1 MFNAADC
8 ARKAGK
14 FAFGLDEAR
23 TAQVLR
29 KLADDIEKGSV
40 ALHSVSS
47 TSHAAHDDFTVR
59 ELVIE
64 VLEETPGSGPRVIKT

>member
-14 FAFGLDEAR
+14 FAFGLDETR
-23 TAQVLR
+23 TAQTLR
-29 KLADDIEKGSV
+29 KLADDIEAGKV
-40 ALHSVSS
+40 ALHAVST
-47 TSHAAHDDFTVR
+47 TSHAAHDDFTIR

-64 VLEETPGSGPRVIKT
+64 VLEETAVPGPRVIKT

>member
-1 MFNAADC
+1 MINAADC

-29 KLADDIEKGSV
+29 KLADEIEHGKV
-40 ALHSVSS
+40 ALHSVS
-47 TSHAAHDDFTVR
+47 TASHAAHDDFTIR

-64 VLEETPGSGPRVIKT
+64 VLEETAAAGPRVIKS

>member
-14 FAFGLDEAR
+14 FAFGLDETR

-29 KLADDIEKGSV
+29 KLADEIEQGKV
-40 ALHSVSS
+40 ALHSVS
-47 TSHAAHDDFTVR
+47 TTTHATPDDFTVR

-64 VLEETPGSGPRVIKT
+64 VLEEKPASGPRVIKS

>member
-14 FAFGLDEAR
+14 FAFGLDENR
-23 TAQVLR
+23 TAQILR
-29 KLADDIEKGSV
+29 KLADDIEQGKV
-40 ALHSVSS
+40 ALHSVST

-64 VLEETPGSGPRVIKT
+64 VLEETPSAGPRVIKT

>member
-14 FAFGLDEAR
+14 FAFGLDETR

-29 KLADDIEKGSV
+29 KLADEIEQGKV
-40 ALHSVSS
+40 ALHSVST
-47 TSHAAHDDFTVR
+47 TSHATPEDFTIR

-64 VLEETPGSGPRVIKT
+64 VLEENPGVGPRVIKT

>member
-29 KLADDIEKGSV
+29 KLADDIENGSV

-64 VLEETPGSGPRVIKT
+64 VLEETPGSGPRVVKT

>member
-23 TAQVLR
+23 TAQLLR
-29 KLADDIEKGSV
+29 TLADEIEQGLV
-40 ALHSVSS
+40 ALHCVSTS
-47 TSHAAHDDFTVR
+47 SHAAQDDFTVR

-64 VLEETPGSGPRVIKT
+64 VLEENPAAGPRVIKT